1 MINYN
6 ISMSTKIDYRIKKVL
21 ISELQIKKG
30 CKKAAIWVNKTY
42 ANLKKPL
49 IIVAI
54 LRGAVLFFG
63 ELLKNISIDVETDFI
78 AFSSYNGK
86 TSQQFKPKL
95 ITDIRFNIKD
105 RDVLIVEDVIDTGST
120 IFEAI
125 QLFKKRKPKSI
136 KVISLIKKKLNVLT
150 FKPNYSCFTVG
161 KEFIVGFG
169 LDYQQIFR
177 NLPYIGI
184 LKDKYIK
191 N

>member
-21 ISELQIKKG
+21 ISELQIKKA

-42 ANLKKPL
+42 TNLKKPL

-95 ITDIRFNIKD
+95 IADIRFNIKD

-136 KVISLIKKKLNVLT
+136 KVISLIKKKLNILT